1 MNWALLIPFVVYLLG
16 LLIFGYFAS
25 KKLDDLSDYLLGGRT
40 IGSGVTALTLQATS
54 MSGFM
59 FMGGPAL
66 AFKQGLW
73 ALWYAAG
80 DFGGG
85 LVNLA
90 VLGRNLRRITEALGS
105 LTPIEWLEDRYPHP
119 SIRIAGATIS
129 IVFLAAYVFAQFI
142 AAGKAIESISGL
154 PFLYGLLIGA
164 GIIILYTFV
173 GGYLAV
179 AWTDAFQAI
188 VMAVGVNIILVA
200 AILEVG
206 GISALFREIAT
217 KDPTYLSIWGKGLE
231 HVGEW
236 GVVAGAVLIY
246 AIGYMGLPHA
256 VVRHLSMDNPD
267 TAKNATIWNVFYNT
281 FFVYQPY
288 MLGLVAIVLLPN
300 LNDPEMAIP
309 RLALSL
315 LPGIVAAVILA
326 ALMAAVMSTADS
338 LLIMAGSILARDVI
352 QRFGNDSLT
361 DDQMFVWSRLLV
373 LVIGIIGI
381 IVAAVQ
387 PPGIF
392 ELVIFAFGGLGTA
405 FLIPNV
411 AGVYWD
417 RANWKGAL
425 AGMIGGAST
434 NIVWTSQ
441 NLQTTTAI
449 HPFFAGLIAS
459 AFLLVTVSLL
469 TKPPTGDA
477 VAIVQRV
484 RRSGTAP
491 SGTAQQSARSL
502 APEARAIGEYLAAD
516 APTAQPSDTSTI
528 DVQPT
533 DN

>member
-1 MNWALLIPFVVYLLG
+1 MVRWTLVVPFLLYLLG
-16 LLIFGYFAS
+16 LLGFGVVAS
-25 KKLDDLSDYLLGGRT
+25 RYMDDLSDYLLGGRT
-40 IGSGVTALTLQATS
+40 IGGGVTALTLQATS

-85 LVNLA
+85 LINLA
-90 VLGRNLRRITEALGS
+90 VLGRNLRRITEAMGS

-119 SIRIAGATIS
+119 SVRIAGAGIS
-129 IVFLAAYVFAQFI
+129 IVFLAVYVFAQFV
-142 AAGKAIESISGL
+142 AAGKAIEAISGL
-154 PFLYGLLIGA
+154 PFLYGLIAGA

-188 VMAVGVNIILVA
+188 VMAVGINVMLIAGVVEI
-200 AILEVG
+200 G
-206 GISALFREIAT
+206 GVTALFDSIAAV
-217 KDPTYLSIWGKGLE
+217 DPTYLSIWGR
-231 HVGEW
+231 GETHLGEY

-267 TAKNATIWNVFYNT
+267 TAKRATVWNLFYNT

-288 MLGLVAIVLLPN
+288 LLGLVAIVLLPN

-309 RLALSL
+309 NLALQL
-315 LPGIVAAVILA
+315 LPAVVASVILA

-338 LLIMAGSILARDVI
+338 LLMMAGSILSRDIV
-352 QRFGNDSLT
+352 QRFAG
-361 DDQMFVWSRLLV
+361 DDISDDRMFLWSRALV
-373 LVIGIIGI
+373 LVIGIVGVV
-381 IVAAVQ
+381 VAAVQ
-387 PPGIF
+387 PPGVF

-405 FLIPNV
+405 FLVPNV

-425 AGMIGGAST
+425 VSMLGGAGT
-434 NIVWTSQ
+434 NIAWTAFG
-441 NLQTTTAI
+441 LETPTAL
-449 HPFFAGLIAS
+449 HPFLAGLIVSAVLMVVVTLVTEPPDEEVVDVVRDARASVETPSATAS
-459 AFLLVTVSLL
+459 A
-469 TKPPTGDA
+469 
-477 VAIVQRV
+477 
-484 RRSGTAP
+484 
-491 SGTAQQSARSL
+491 SARSL
-502 APEARAIGEYLAAD
+502 APEARSVGEFLAERGGA
-516 APTAQPSDTSTI
+516 AEGRSNSVAPSD
-528 DVQPT
+528 D
-533 DN
+533 